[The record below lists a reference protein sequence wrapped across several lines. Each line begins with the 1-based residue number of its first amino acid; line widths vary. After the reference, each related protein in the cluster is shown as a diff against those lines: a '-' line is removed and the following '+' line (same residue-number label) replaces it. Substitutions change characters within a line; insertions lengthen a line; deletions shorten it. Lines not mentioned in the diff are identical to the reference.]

1 MSRLSPPGNYDGVSY
16 RLLKSEN
23 VNKKSYVH
31 AAVYT
36 CSFSMSVKYVYCC
49 VFVIC
54 LCLYFA
60 FLISHQHVCCII
72 ADVLKLISVKHF
84 TPNYI

>member
-36 CSFSMSVKYVYCC
+36 CSFSMSVSMFIVVFLSFVYVFILLFLYPINM
-49 VFVIC
+49 FV
-54 LCLYFA
+54 
-60 FLISHQHVCCII
+60 
-72 ADVLKLISVKHF
+72 VLLQMS
-84 TPNYI
+84 